1 MTGAGLHLDDIS
13 DDEDK
18 KFTGLEEDNTYE
30 DIMAEIKRDVF
41 KWKNVRVDSE
51 RNLTRQGDEDDLA
64 DVRRLLKEVGTGMNQ
79 HGPEM
84 MEFGPKLK
92 NINKMMSDLG
102 CAIDPKLFEGIDED
116 TDYIRSKKYNQFKPG
131 DRVTIEASLRPVKVN
146 KKRRRN

>member
-1 MTGAGLHLDDIS
+1 
-13 DDEDK
+13 
-18 KFTGLEEDNTYE
+18 
-30 DIMAEIKRDVF
+30 
-41 KWKNVRVDSE
+41 
-51 RNLTRQGDEDDLA
+51 
-64 DVRRLLKEVGTGMNQ
+64 LLKEVGTGMNQ